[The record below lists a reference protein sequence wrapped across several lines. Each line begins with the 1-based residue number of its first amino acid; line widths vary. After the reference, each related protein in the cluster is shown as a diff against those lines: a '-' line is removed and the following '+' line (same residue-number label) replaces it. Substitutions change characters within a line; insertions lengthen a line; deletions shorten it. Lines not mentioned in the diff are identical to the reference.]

1 MRLPALKSKQDVEK
15 LVAATGF
22 LPFFRNEL
30 PGFSVEE
37 LTPPDYWFVDGVEG
51 PWEWKEQITGQGK
64 IAYGKLFRKRAGYV
78 SLDWYPDLCNFR
90 RDGYDFEGFFENGL
104 APYKSREIVETLE
117 KNGPML
123 SKALKETLGYV
134 RGGKKG
140 FDTAVMLLQMQTFVA
155 IDDFVYQRDRFG
167 RPYGWGVARYCTAE
181 QRFSE
186 ALVNAAACAPA
197 ESLRRITDQLMK
209 LVPGVSRREM
219 EAWIR

>member
-1 MRLPALKSKQDVEK
+1 MRLPPLKSKQDVEK
-15 LVAATGF
+15 LVQQTGF
-22 LPFFRNEL
+22 LPFFRNEI

-51 PWEWKEQITGQGK
+51 PWEWKEQITGEGK

-90 RDGYDFEGFFENGL
+90 RNGYDFEGFFEDGF
-104 APYKSREIVETLE
+104 APYKSREIVEALE

-140 FDTAVMLLQMQTFVA
+140 FDAAITLLQMQTFVA

-167 RPYGWGVARYCTAE
+167 RPYSWGVARYCTAE

-186 ALVNAAACAPA
+186 TLINAAACTPE
-197 ESLRRITDQLMK
+197 ESLERITDQLIGI
-209 LVPGVSRREM
+209 VPAVSRKEM
-219 EAWIR
+219 KVWIQ